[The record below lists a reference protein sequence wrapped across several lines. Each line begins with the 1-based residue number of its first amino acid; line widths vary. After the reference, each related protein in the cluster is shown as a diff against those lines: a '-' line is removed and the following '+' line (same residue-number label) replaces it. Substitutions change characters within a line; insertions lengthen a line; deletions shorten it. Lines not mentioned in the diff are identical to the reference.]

1 MSYGSPEWQSW
12 VLQEEEA
19 IKHKDKHKKSQFE
32 PLPSERHNINLHCQ
46 LWGCFPFANLF
57 PDENQALNQDQ

>member
-1 MSYGSPEWQSW
+1 MALLNGNPGYCEK
-12 VLQEEEA
+12 VY
-19 IKHKDKHKKSQFE
+19 KTHKDKHKKSQFE

-46 LWGCFPFANLF
+46 LWGCFPFANLS